1 MNCADAAS
9 VCRHMYGSRNLG
21 NSKEEIRI
29 GVKLVKA
36 VVEALAI
43 RTDFASVDEIVKKMG
58 KW

>member
-1 MNCADAAS
+1 
-9 VCRHMYGSRNLG
+9 MYGSRNLG